1 MFPAIAVLAEK
12 AGDLA
17 EAAQWQGFFSQA
29 ALVIALFGFAA
40 VLIYLFFR
48 RNREIH
54 ERARQ
59 MPLDED

>member
-12 AGDLA
+12 AGGLSEA
-17 EAAQWQGFFSQA
+17 EQWRGFYSLV
-29 ALVIALFGFAA
+29 ALVIALLGFVA
-40 VLIYLFFR
+40 VLIYLFLR
-48 RNREIH
+48 RNRGIH